1 MFNEVAKLNDTIAT
15 LYKAAYKRN
24 HIDNR
29 WSSFL
34 KDAVNASRDDLGLAF
49 VYFLD
54 NRKCRGKGDVH
65 WEDRWF
71 YIAHNGRLAF
81 LCNSGKK
88 KGEYQKYIN
97 LRIID
102 PKTRRARKPIDKGLF
117 VKHRALIQDIL
128 EFTPNAISDK
138 NRQVLEEYFDPAP
151 DVKMIIDRDFEKAY
165 GASYSGFTTTDG
177 DLATNSSCMSGTPHV
192 AELFYGGIPCCKVA
206 RFEDMDG
213 NQVGRCIVYDDGT
226 NRHFI
231 RVYGKGEYHRSMIN
245 AIRDEMRPGDKFG
258 RNEEPLDILVETT
271 WDDKT
276 PTMYVDGKYGIYEKN
291 GKYWFAS
298 DHYDMTKVDI
308 TDNRSLWAFVNAIIC
323 DYCENAIDSEDDV
336 ITIGD
341 RTYCCEDC
349 AREAGYERCEYC
361 GDWIYA
367 DNAIHVSVKADGY
380 RYTNH
385 YCCEDCAERDG
396 CVQCANCDKWID
408 EGDVITVEPNS
419 DVFCS
424 DDCATEAD
432 YTKCDICGRYY
443 HNEDIHRATDGN
455 YICPNCTDDYVLNE
469 DGIYEPKGDKNE
481 SELQ

>member
-1 MFNEVAKLNDTIAT
+1 MFNKLAKLNDTIAT
-15 LYKAAYKRN
+15 MYKAAYKTN
-24 HIDNR
+24 QIDSR

-34 KDAVNASRDDLGLAF
+34 KRDVNTPRDGLMLAF
-49 VYFLD
+49 IYFLD
-54 NRKCRGKGDVH
+54 NRMCRGKGDVH

-102 PKTRRARKPIDKGLF
+102 PKTRRARKPIDKGMF
-117 VKHRALIQDIL
+117 VKHRALIQKIL

-138 NRQVLEEYFDPAP
+138 NRQTLEECFDPAP

-165 GASYSGFTTTDG
+165 GESYSGCMTTDN
-177 DLATNSSCMSGTPHV
+177 DLATESSCMSCTPTS
-192 AELFYGGIPCCKVA
+192 AQEFYGGIPCCKVA

-213 NQVGRCIVYDDGT
+213 NQVGRCIVYENST

-231 RVYGKGEYHRSMIN
+231 RIYGKGDYHRSMIN

-258 RNEEPLDILVETT
+258 RNEDPLDILVETT
-271 WDDKT
+271 WDDNT
-276 PTMYVDGKYGIYEKN
+276 DTMYIDGKYGVYKYN

-298 DHYDMTKVDI
+298 EDYDITKVDV
-308 TDNRSLWAFVNAIIC
+308 TDNRSLWAFTNDMIC
-323 DYCENAIDSEDDV
+323 DYCENAIESEDDM
-336 ITIGD
+336 ITIGGA
-341 RTYCCEDC
+341 TYCCEDC
-349 AREAGYERCEYC
+349 ARDAGYERCEFC
-361 GDWIYA
+361 GEWFYA
-367 DNAIHVSVKADGY
+367 SDAICAEVRLDGY
-380 RYTNH
+380 RVNH
-385 YCCEDCAERDG
+385 YYCCEYCAERDG
-396 CVQCANCDKWID
+396 CVQCTNCGEWIGEND
-408 EGDVITVEPNS
+408 AITVEPNS

-424 DDCATEAD
+424 VDCATDAD

-443 HNEDIHRATDGN
+443 HNEDISRATDGN
-455 YICPNCTDDYVLNE
+455 CICPNCTDGYVLNE
-469 DGIYEPKGDKNE
+469 DGNYEPKGDKNE

>member
-1 MFNEVAKLNDTIAT
+1 MFNELAKLNDTITT
-15 LYKAAYKRN
+15 LYKVAYKRARVSN
-24 HIDNR
+24 RASYYLKSNIDIYR
-29 WSSFL
+29 
-34 KDAVNASRDDLGLAF
+34 DALAQVF
-49 VYFLD
+49 IKFLD

-102 PKTRRARKPIDKGLF
+102 PKTRRACKPISKGMF
-117 VKHRALIQDIL
+117 VKHRALIQKIL
-128 EFTPNAISDK
+128 EFTPNAITDK
-138 NRQVLEEYFDPAP
+138 KRQTLEEYFDPAP
-151 DVKMIIDRDFEKAY
+151 DVKMIIDMDFEKAY
-165 GASYSGFTTTDG
+165 GVSYRGCTTTDG
-177 DLATNSSCMSGTPHV
+177 DLATDSSCMSGTADD

-213 NQVGRCIVYDDGT
+213 NQVGRCIVYDNGT

-231 RVYGKGEYHRSMIN
+231 RVYGKGDYHRSMIN

-276 PTMYVDGKYGIYEKN
+276 PTMYVDGDYGVFKSG

-298 DHYDMTKVDI
+298 DHYDITSVDV
-308 TDNRSLWAFVNAIIC
+308 TDNRSLWAFVNDIVC
-323 DYCENAIDSEDDV
+323 DYCENAIESEDDM

-341 RTYCCEDC
+341 RIYCCEGC
-349 AREAGYERCEYC
+349 ARDAGYERCEYC
-361 GDWIYA
+361 GEWI
-367 DNAIHVSVKADGY
+367 DRNNAIIAEVRIDGY
-380 RYTNH
+380 RVTCY
-385 YCCEDCAERDG
+385 YCCEGCAERDG
-396 CVQCANCDKWID
+396 CVQCTNCGDWIGEKD
-408 EGDVITVEPNS
+408 AITVEPNS

-424 DDCATEAD
+424 DVCATEAD

-443 HNEDIHRATDGN
+443 HNEDIFRATDGN
-455 YICPNCTDDYVLNE
+455 YICPNCTDGYVLNE